1 MAVSR
6 KAGSEAG
13 VDIMALGWGLSA
25 TLVALFV
32 VCALAAMLFP
42 TLPVAHN
49 WLGLFSTAPAG
60 SLWNLIEGVFWSI
73 VFGWFSAG
81 IFGLVYNRLV
91 P

>member
-1 MAVSR
+1 MTVSQ
-6 KAGSEAG
+6 KKGSESS
-13 VDIMALGWGLSA
+13 VNIVALGWGLSA

-42 TLPVAHN
+42 ALPVAHN

-73 VFGWFSAG
+73 IAGWFSAVV
-81 IFGLVYNRLV
+81 FGPVYNRLAH
-91 P
+91 